1 MTADPLMRGFI
12 SGALTVG
19 FLVVALFFLKF
30 WRRTLDPLFATF
42 AAAFVLLAAN
52 HAAPVVFDI
61 PSENQAPVFL
71 LRLAAFAL
79 IIWAVLRKNL
89 SRN

>member
-1 MTADPLMRGFI
+1 MTADPMIRGFI
-12 SGALTVG
+12 AGLLTVG
-19 FLVVALFFLKF
+19 FLIVALFFLKF
-30 WRRTLDPLFATF
+30 WRRTGDRLFATF

-52 HAAPVVFDI
+52 HAAPVLLDI

-79 IIWAVLRKNL
+79 IIWAILRKNL
-89 SRN
+89 SRG